1 MSAPLAAHVRP
12 RAQHDEQP
20 DLLRRRQELAEVA
33 VALPV
38 ELAAHG
44 LVPVPRDVGL
54 DGVQP
59 HRLEPQQAVLPV
71 LRGHAAVVDAAGA
84 QVGDLAVLH
93 ELVVLDRETRG
104 CSESGGGGVG

>member
-1 MSAPLAAHVRP
+1 MAKVHGNIRKNDKS
-12 RAQHDEQP
+12 HDKQP

-59 HRLEPQQAVLPV
+59 HRLEPQQAVPPV
-71 LRGHAAVVDAAGA
+71 LRSPPGVQTSGRPKALMSFGS
-84 QVGDLAVLH
+84 
-93 ELVVLDRETRG
+93 
-104 CSESGGGGVG
+104 CSYQTCF